1 MKSNRTELL
10 EVVAQ
15 GLLLIFAGCASVYCM
30 FLLLSLIRGMVV

>member
-1 MKSNRTELL
+1 MKSNRVELL